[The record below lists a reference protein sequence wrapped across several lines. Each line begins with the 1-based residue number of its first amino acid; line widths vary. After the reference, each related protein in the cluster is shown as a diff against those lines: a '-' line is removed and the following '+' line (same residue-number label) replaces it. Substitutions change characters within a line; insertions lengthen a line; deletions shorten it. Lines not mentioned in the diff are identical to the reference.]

1 MQLAFDF
8 TEVHSE
14 EIASRLRRDFGLIN
28 SVKTVEICGDFWSYA
43 SAFAL

>member
-1 MQLAFDF
+1 MQFALDF

-14 EIASRLRRDFGLIN
+14 EIALRLRNDFGLLN

-43 SAFAL
+43 NAFAL